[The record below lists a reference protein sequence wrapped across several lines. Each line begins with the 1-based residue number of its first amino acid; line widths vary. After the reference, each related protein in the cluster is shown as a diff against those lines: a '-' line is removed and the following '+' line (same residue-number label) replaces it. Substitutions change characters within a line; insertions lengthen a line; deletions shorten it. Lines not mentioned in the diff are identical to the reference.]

1 MYGRNL
7 DVDCMRVNSSSRR
20 GDPSVLHPVVLL
32 HLASKQ
38 SCLCVIFNA
47 ANCACCRVR
56 QTIRRGCLQMVLCCL
71 LNRGDSLLCD
81 EYTYSHLVEA
91 MVGPKGYQ
99 AVPVPM
105 DEYGMTP
112 ESLEQVK
119 CPKSTCC
126 HT

>member
-1 MYGRNL
+1 M
-7 DVDCMRVNSSSRR
+7 
-20 GDPSVLHPVVLL
+20 
-32 HLASKQ
+32 
-38 SCLCVIFNA
+38 FNA
-47 ANCACCRVR
+47 VKISSCGA
-56 QTIRRGCLQMVLCCL
+56 QQIIRRGCLQMVLCCL

-91 MVGPKGYQ
+91 MVGPKGYV

-119 CPKSTCC
+119 PP
-126 HT
+126 